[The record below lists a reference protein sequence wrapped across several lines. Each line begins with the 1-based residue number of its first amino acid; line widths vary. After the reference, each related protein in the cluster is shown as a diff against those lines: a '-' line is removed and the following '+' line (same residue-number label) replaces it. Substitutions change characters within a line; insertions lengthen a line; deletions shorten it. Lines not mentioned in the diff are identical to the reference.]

1 MNEDF
6 SRDDYLWTAAGEA
19 DPEIARLEALLAP
32 YAHRGKLPALPPRA
46 RRRSTARV
54 VLPVLTAA
62 ASLALVVAAAWFA
75 SAARQGGAWSVQSLA
90 GAPAVAGLPVDGPSR
105 LAVGQTLTTDAQ
117 SRARL
122 AVGEI
127 GRVDVEPNSR
137 VRLIRSRPGEHRMAL
152 DRGRIAAQIWA
163 PPRYFFVNTPSATA
177 IDLGCAYTLDVD
189 ASGAG
194 VIRVTHGWV
203 AFQYKGRESF
213 IPQGAVC
220 ATRPGFGPGTPRFG
234 DAPAAVEHGLPVL
247 DFSAPSDPRR
257 AAALAALLA
266 SARARDGLTL
276 WHLLS
281 RGTPDER
288 AKVYDRLVTLVP
300 PPPSASR
307 DAVLRADRR
316 ALDDWWNELGLDS
329 ASWWRVWK
337 SPWRE

>member
-1 MNEDF
+1 MSDDL
-6 SRDDYLWTAAGEA
+6 SRGDYLWTAAGEA

-32 YAHRGKLPALPPRA
+32 YAHRGALPPLPARA
-46 RRRSTARV
+46 PRRRVLRV
-54 VLPVLTAA
+54 VLPILTAA
-62 ASLALVVAAAWFA
+62 ASLALVVAAAWLT
-75 SAARQGGAWSVQSLA
+75 SAARPAGAWSVQSLA
-90 GAPAVAGLPVDGPSR
+90 GAPVVAGSPIVGPSR
-105 LAVGQTLTTDAQ
+105 LAVGQALTTDAQ
-117 SRARL
+117 SRARI

-152 DRGRIAAQIWA
+152 DRGRIAARIWA

-194 VIRVTHGWV
+194 MIRVSHGWV
-203 AFQYKGRESF
+203 AFEYEGRESF
-213 IPQGAVC
+213 IPEGAVC
-220 ATRPGFGPGTPRFG
+220 ATRPGFGPGTPRFA
-234 DAPAAVEHGLPVL
+234 DAPAPLEHALPVL
-247 DFSAPSDPRR
+247 DFSASSDPRR
-257 AAALAALLA
+257 AAALADLLA
-266 SARARDGLTL
+266 SARARDALTL

-281 RGTPDER
+281 RGTPEER
-288 AKVYDRLVTLVP
+288 AKVYDRLATLVP

-307 DAVLRADRR
+307 EAVLRTDRR

>member
-1 MNEDF
+1 MTNDS
-6 SRDDYLWTAAGEA
+6 SRDDYLWRAAGEA

-32 YAHRGKLPALPPRA
+32 YAHRGSLPPLPARPPR
-46 RRRSTARV
+46 RSVASPL
-54 VLPVLTAA
+54 VLMLTAA
-62 ASLALVVAAAWFA
+62 ASLALVVAAGWFG
-75 SAARQGGAWSVQSLA
+75 AATRRGGAWSVQSLA
-90 GAPAVAGLPVDGPSR
+90 GAPAVAGSPIGGRSS

-117 SRARL
+117 SRARI

-127 GRVDVEPNSR
+127 GRIDVEPNSR
-137 VRLIRSRPGEHRMAL
+137 VRLMQSRPGEHRMAL

-189 ASGAG
+189 AAGAG
-194 VIRVTHGWV
+194 MIRVTNGWV
-203 AFQYKGRESF
+203 AFEYERRESF

-220 ATRPGFGPGTPRFG
+220 ATRPGFGPGTPRFA
-234 DAPAAVEHGLPVL
+234 DAPVPLERALPVL
-247 DFSAPSDPRR
+247 DFSAPTDPRR
-257 AAALAALLA
+257 PAALADLLT

-307 DAVLRADRR
+307 EAVLRADRR